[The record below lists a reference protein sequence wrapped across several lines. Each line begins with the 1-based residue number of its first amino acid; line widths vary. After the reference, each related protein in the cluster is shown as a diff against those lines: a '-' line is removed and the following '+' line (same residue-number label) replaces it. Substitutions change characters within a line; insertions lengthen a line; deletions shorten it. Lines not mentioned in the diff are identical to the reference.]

1 MGISAASTLDMSMVT
16 ELGDLISSIGG
27 ISKGFPDFET
37 SSKASVNTQIWSQPF
52 IATLK
57 GIVVVL
63 SKFNHFAN
71 IREATR
77 FTLQRMTGSIGPE
90 LLEFIPSFLSSG
102 LLSSESAK
110 ELIDFLPFISQI
122 VYKFQVLLC

>member
-1 MGISAASTLDMSMVT
+1 MRIGEGRNIDIPMII
-16 ELGDLISSIGG
+16 ELGDLISLIGA

-37 SSKASVNTQIWSQPF
+37 SSKVSGNNLIWSRPF

-57 GIVVVL
+57 GIIVVL
-63 SKFNHFAN
+63 SKFNNFPN

-122 VYKFQVLLC
+122 VYKFQV

>member
-1 MGISAASTLDMSMVT
+1 MRIGEEINIDIPMII

-27 ISKGFPDFET
+27 ISKGFPDFEA
-37 SSKASVNTQIWSQPF
+37 SSKVSGNKLIWSQPF

-57 GIVVVL
+57 GIIVVL
-63 SKFNHFAN
+63 SKFNSFPN

-122 VYKFQVLLC
+122 VYKFQVQN